1 MKGVQAYQKVQVM
14 TSGGVRLVVMLYE
27 GVIKFNRLAVLA
39 INEKDIEKRTNY
51 INRSVAIISELYNAL
66 DMERGKEVA
75 RNLSDLYIYSLAQ
88 LSEANRKNS
97 AEIINKVTDLFIEV
111 KEGWDAIAASKTAS
125 SPEHGRVAKAAQGA

>member
-1 MKGVQAYQKVQVM
+1 M

-39 INEKDIEKRTNY
+39 VKEKDIEKRTNY

-66 DMERGKEVA
+66 DMERGGEVA
-75 RNLSDLYIYSLAQ
+75 RNLRDLYLYSMAQ

-97 AEIINKVTDLFIEV
+97 AEIISKVTELFIEV
-111 KEGWDAIAASKTAS
+111 KEGWDAIAASNAASTTKTGS
-125 SPEHGRVAKAAQGA
+125 IAKAAHGG